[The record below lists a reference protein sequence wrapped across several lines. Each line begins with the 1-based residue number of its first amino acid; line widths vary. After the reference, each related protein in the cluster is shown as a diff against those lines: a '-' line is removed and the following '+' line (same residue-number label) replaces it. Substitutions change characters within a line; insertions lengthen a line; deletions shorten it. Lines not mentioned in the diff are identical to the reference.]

1 MAEFKIHKG
10 EQFLISVPITFNG
23 EPVTPE
29 NVAGVRVQ
37 LDSRLCEWPDGE
49 LVFDE
54 DASRWNYPLIE
65 NQTRCINAGT
75 RKMQV
80 GIKINDNYLYSDVK
94 DVVIS
99 DSIIKKRWD
108 NG

>member
-10 EQFLISVPITFNG
+10 EQFLISVPISFNS

-37 LDSRLCEWPDGE
+37 LDNRLCEWPNGE
-49 LVFDE
+49 LEFDE
-54 DASRWNYPLIE
+54 AENRWNYPLLE
-65 NQTRCINAGT
+65 NQSRIIYAGT

-94 DVVIS
+94 DVAIA